1 MAAIEFASK
10 HEGPIVI
17 FLSMVLSAVVMAF
30 VPIELAG
37 ILGDSS
43 VMAMLGAL
51 LVGALVGF
59 VVTHAQIQAIWEQIA
74 LVPDNDSA
82 EWREAAWNLD
92 HLESEVKQDVCFVLA
107 MFAVVFVWS
116 CVAPALSAL
125 TGLDSLFAM
134 FKMFSIITSVAAIL
148 NIVGPVPR
156 LDEALME
163 IIAYNDAYRDDRLDE
178 ALKCVIDYTKARNDD
193 RIY

>member
-10 HEGPIVI
+10 HEGPIVT
-17 FLSMVLSAVVMAF
+17 FVSMVLSAVVVAF
-30 VPIELAG
+30 VPIDRTG
-37 ILGDSS
+37 ILGSSS

-59 VVTHAQIQAIWEQIA
+59 AAIHAQIQAIWEQIA

-82 EWREAAWNLD
+82 EWREVAWKFD
-92 HLESEVKQDVCFVLA
+92 HLGGEVKLDVCFVLA

-134 FKMFSIITSVAAIL
+134 FKLFSIITSVAAIL
-148 NIVGPVPR
+148 DVVRPVPR
-156 LDEALME
+156 LDDALME
-163 IIAYNDAYRDDRLDE
+163 IIAYNKAHNDDKLDE
-178 ALKCVIDYTKARNDD
+178 ALKCVIAYNKARNDD
-193 RIY
+193 RID

>member
-30 VPIELAG
+30 VPIERAG

-59 VVTHAQIQAIWEQIA
+59 VAIHAQIQAIWEQIA
-74 LVPDNDSA
+74 LVPDFDTV

-92 HLESEVKQDVCFVLA
+92 HLGGEVKQDVCFVLA
-107 MFAVVFVWS
+107 MFVAVFVWS

-148 NIVGPVPR
+148 DVVRPVPR
-156 LDEALME
+156 LD
-163 IIAYNDAYRDDRLDE
+163 D
-178 ALKCVIDYTKARNDD
+178 ALKYVIAHNKAKQG
-193 RIY
+193 